1 MKKSFPAILSNLKNI
16 RTTIKDFLKIYE
28 IDLKIVRNIQLGVDE
43 AVTNI
48 IKHSYKEE
56 NKKNIIEVELEF
68 SENKVII
75 HLYDNGTP
83 VNEEKIKPRELSDV
97 KPGGLGT
104 YFINKIMDEVKW
116 KKSDKWVNHLTLAK
130 NINHLIYFIGSIIW
144 PTIIN

>member
-1 MKKSFPAILSNLKNI
+1 MKKSFSATFDNLKNI
-16 RTTIKDFLKIYE
+16 RSMLVDFLKNHKLQVKE
-28 IDLKIVRNIQLGVDE
+28 IKEIELGTDE

-56 NKKNIIEVELEF
+56 NKKNIVEVELEF
-68 SENKVII
+68 LENKVII

-104 YFINKIMDEVKW
+104 YFINRIMDEVRW
-116 KKSDKWVNHLTLAK
+116 KKSDEWVNHLILVK
-130 NINHLIYFIGSIIW
+130 YLNN
-144 PTIIN
+144 

>member
-1 MKKSFPAILSNLKNI
+1 MKKSFSATFDNLKSI
-16 RTTIKDFLKIYE
+16 RSMLVDFLNNHKLQVKE
-28 IDLKIVRNIQLGVDE
+28 IKEIELGTDE

-104 YFINKIMDEVKW
+104 YFINRIMDEVRW
-116 KKSDKWVNHLTLAK
+116 KKSDEWVNHLILVK
-130 NINHLIYFIGSIIW
+130 YLNN
-144 PTIIN
+144 

>member
-1 MKKSFPAILSNLKNI
+1 MKKSFSATIDNLKNI
-16 RTTIKDFLKIYE
+16 RSMIVDFLNNHKLPVKE
-28 IDLKIVRNIQLGVDE
+28 IKEIELGTDE

-56 NKKNIIEVELEF
+56 NKKNTIEVELEF

-116 KKSDKWVNHLTLAK
+116 KKSDKWINHLTLTK
-130 NINHLIYFIGSIIW
+130 NINI
-144 PTIIN
+144 

>member
-1 MKKSFPAILSNLKNI
+1 MKKSFSATFDNLKNI
-16 RTTIKDFLKIYE
+16 RSMLVDFLNNHKLQVKE
-28 IDLKIVRNIQLGVDE
+28 IKEIELGTDE

-116 KKSDKWVNHLTLAK
+116 KKSDKWVNHLTLTK
-130 NINHLIYFIGSIIW
+130 NIDH
-144 PTIIN
+144 

>member
-1 MKKSFPAILSNLKNI
+1 MKKSFSATIDNLKNI
-16 RTTIKDFLKIYE
+16 RSMIVDFLNNHKLPVKE
-28 IDLKIVRNIQLGVDE
+28 IKEIELGTDE

-68 SENKVII
+68 LENKVII

-104 YFINKIMDEVKW
+104 YFINRIMDEVRW
-116 KKSDKWVNHLTLAK
+116 KKSDEWVNHLILVK
-130 NINHLIYFIGSIIW
+130 YLNN
-144 PTIIN
+144 

>member
-1 MKKSFPAILSNLKNI
+1 MKKSFSATIDNLKNI
-16 RTTIKDFLKIYE
+16 RSMIVDFLNNHKLPVKE
-28 IDLKIVRNIQLGVDE
+28 IKEIELGTDE

-68 SENKVII
+68 LENKVII

-116 KKSDKWVNHLTLAK
+116 KKSDKWVNHLTLTK
-130 NINHLIYFIGSIIW
+130 NIDH
-144 PTIIN
+144 

>member
-1 MKKSFPAILSNLKNI
+1 MKKSFSATTDNLKNI
-16 RTTIKDFLKIYE
+16 RSMLVDFLNNHKLPLKE
-28 IDLKIVRNIQLGVDE
+28 IKEIELGTDE

-116 KKSDKWVNHLTLAK
+116 KKSDKWVNHLTLTK
-130 NINHLIYFIGSIIW
+130 NINH
-144 PTIIN
+144 

>member
-1 MKKSFPAILSNLKNI
+1 MKKSFSATIDNLKNI
-16 RTTIKDFLKIYE
+16 RSMLVNSLNNHKLPVKVIKE
-28 IDLKIVRNIQLGVDE
+28 IELGTDE

-56 NKKNIIEVELEF
+56 NKKNIIQVELEI

-104 YFINKIMDEVKW
+104 YFINRIMDEVRW
-116 KKSDKWVNHLTLAK
+116 KKTDEWVNHLILVK
-130 NINHLIYFIGSIIW
+130 YLNN
-144 PTIIN
+144 

>member
-1 MKKSFPAILSNLKNI
+1 MKKSFSATFDNLKNI
-16 RTTIKDFLKIYE
+16 RSMIVDFLNNHKLQIKE
-28 IDLKIVRNIQLGVDE
+28 IKEIELGTDE

-56 NKKNIIEVELEF
+56 NKKNTIEVELEF

-104 YFINKIMDEVKW
+104 YFINKIMDEVIW
-116 KKSDKWVNHLTLAK
+116 NSSDKWVNHLILVK
-130 NINHLIYFIGSIIW
+130 YLNN
-144 PTIIN
+144 

>member
-1 MKKSFPAILSNLKNI
+1 MKYFKSMKKSFSATTDNLKNI
-16 RTTIKDFLKIYE
+16 RSMLVDFLNNHKLPLKE
-28 IDLKIVRNIQLGVDE
+28 IKEIELVTDE

-116 KKSDKWVNHLTLAK
+116 KKSDKWVNHLTLTK
-130 NINHLIYFIGSIIW
+130 NIDH
-144 PTIIN
+144 

>member
-1 MKKSFPAILSNLKNI
+1 MKKSFSATFDNLKNI
-16 RTTIKDFLKIYE
+16 RSMLVDFLNNYKLQVKEIKDIE
-28 IDLKIVRNIQLGVDE
+28 LGTDE

-56 NKKNIIEVELEF
+56 NKKNIIQVELEI

-97 KPGGLGT
+97 KSGGLGT
-104 YFINKIMDEVKW
+104 YFINRIMDEVRW
-116 KKSDKWVNHLTLAK
+116 KKTDEWVNHLILVK
-130 NINHLIYFIGSIIW
+130 YLNN
-144 PTIIN
+144 

>member
-1 MKKSFPAILSNLKNI
+1 MKKSFSATTDNLKNI
-16 RTTIKDFLKIYE
+16 RSMLVDFLNNHKLPLKE
-28 IDLKIVRNIQLGVDE
+28 IKEIELGTDE

-97 KPGGLGT
+97 KQGGLGT
-104 YFINKIMDEVKW
+104 YFINKIMDEVRW
-116 KKSDKWVNHLTLAK
+116 KKSDECLLSTCFFSL
-130 NINHLIYFIGSIIW
+130 
-144 PTIIN
+144 

>member
-1 MKKSFPAILSNLKNI
+1 MKKSFSATIDNLKNI
-16 RTTIKDFLKIYE
+16 RSMIVDFLNNHKLPVKE
-28 IDLKIVRNIQLGVDE
+28 IKEIELGTDE

-56 NKKNIIEVELEF
+56 NKKNIIELELEF

-83 VNEEKIKPRELSDV
+83 VNEKKIKPRELSDV

-104 YFINKIMDEVKW
+104 YFINRIMDEVRW
-116 KKSDKWVNHLTLAK
+116 KKTDEWVNHLILVK
-130 NINHLIYFIGSIIW
+130 YLNN
-144 PTIIN
+144 

>member
-1 MKKSFPAILSNLKNI
+1 MKKSFSATFDNLKSI
-16 RTTIKDFLKIYE
+16 RSMLVDFLNNHKLQVKE
-28 IDLKIVRNIQLGVDE
+28 IKEIELGTDE

-68 SENKVII
+68 SENKLII

-83 VNEEKIKPRELSDV
+83 VNEEKIKPRELSDI

-104 YFINKIMDEVKW
+104 YFINKIMDEVIW
-116 KKSDKWVNHLTLAK
+116 NSSDKWVNHLILVK
-130 NINHLIYFIGSIIW
+130 YIN
-144 PTIIN
+144 N

>member
-1 MKKSFPAILSNLKNI
+1 MKKSFSATTDNLKNI
-16 RTTIKDFLKIYE
+16 RSMLVDFLNNHKLPLKE
-28 IDLKIVRNIQLGVDE
+28 IKEIELGTDE

-68 SENKVII
+68 LENKVII

-104 YFINKIMDEVKW
+104 YFINRIMDEVRW
-116 KKSDKWVNHLTLAK
+116 KKSDEWVNHLILVK
-130 NINHLIYFIGSIIW
+130 YLNN
-144 PTIIN
+144 

>member
-1 MKKSFPAILSNLKNI
+1 MKKSFSATIDNLKNI
-16 RTTIKDFLKIYE
+16 RSMLVNSLNNHKLPVKVIKE
-28 IDLKIVRNIQLGVDE
+28 IELGTDE

-68 SENKVII
+68 LENKVII

-104 YFINKIMDEVKW
+104 YFINRIMDEVRW
-116 KKSDKWVNHLTLAK
+116 KKSDEWVNHLILVK
-130 NINHLIYFIGSIIW
+130 YLNN
-144 PTIIN
+144 

>member
-1 MKKSFPAILSNLKNI
+1 MKKSFSATIDNLKNI
-16 RTTIKDFLKIYE
+16 RSMLVDFLNNHKLQVKE
-28 IDLKIVRNIQLGVDE
+28 IKEIELGTDE

-68 SENKVII
+68 LENKLII

-104 YFINKIMDEVKW
+104 YFINRIMDEVRW
-116 KKSDKWVNHLTLAK
+116 KKSDEWVNHLILVK
-130 NINHLIYFIGSIIW
+130 YLNN
-144 PTIIN
+144 

>member
-1 MKKSFPAILSNLKNI
+1 MKKSFSATFDNLKNI
-16 RTTIKDFLKIYE
+16 RSMLVNFLNNHKLQIKE
-28 IDLKIVRNIQLGVDE
+28 IKEIELGTDE

-83 VNEEKIKPRELSDV
+83 INEKKIKPRELSDV

-116 KKSDKWVNHLTLAK
+116 KNSNKWVNHLMLVKYT
-130 NINHLIYFIGSIIW
+130 NN
-144 PTIIN
+144 

>member
-1 MKKSFPAILSNLKNI
+1 MKKSFSATFDNLKNI
-16 RTTIKDFLKIYE
+16 RSMLVDFLNNHKLQVKE
-28 IDLKIVRNIQLGVDE
+28 IKEIELGTDE

-56 NKKNIIEVELEF
+56 NKKNIIELELEF

-83 VNEEKIKPRELSDV
+83 VNEKKIKPRELSDV

-104 YFINKIMDEVKW
+104 YFINRIMDEVRW
-116 KKSDKWVNHLTLAK
+116 KKTDEWVNHLILVK
-130 NINHLIYFIGSIIW
+130 YLNN
-144 PTIIN
+144 

>member
-1 MKKSFPAILSNLKNI
+1 MKKSFSATFDNLKNI
-16 RTTIKDFLKIYE
+16 RSMLVDFLNNHKLQVKE
-28 IDLKIVRNIQLGVDE
+28 IKEIELGTDE

-56 NKKNIIEVELEF
+56 NKKNTIEVELEF

-104 YFINKIMDEVKW
+104 YFINKIMDEVRW
-116 KKSDKWVNHLTLAK
+116 KKSDKWVNHLTLIK
-130 NINHLIYFIGSIIW
+130 NINI
-144 PTIIN
+144 

>member
-1 MKKSFPAILSNLKNI
+1 MKKSFSATFDNLKNI
-16 RTTIKDFLKIYE
+16 RSMLVDFLNNHKLQVKE
-28 IDLKIVRNIQLGVDE
+28 IKEIELGTDE

-68 SENKVII
+68 LENKVII

-104 YFINKIMDEVKW
+104 YFINGIMDEVKW
-116 KKSDKWVNHLTLAK
+116 KKSDKWVNHLTLTK
-130 NINHLIYFIGSIIW
+130 NINH
-144 PTIIN
+144 

>member
-1 MKKSFPAILSNLKNI
+1 MKKSFSATFDNLKNI
-16 RTTIKDFLKIYE
+16 RSMLVDFLNNHKLQVKE
-28 IDLKIVRNIQLGVDE
+28 IKEIELGTDE

-68 SENKVII
+68 LENKVII

-104 YFINKIMDEVKW
+104 YFINRIMDEVRW
-116 KKSDKWVNHLTLAK
+116 KKTDEWVNHLILVK
-130 NINHLIYFIGSIIW
+130 YLNN
-144 PTIIN
+144 

>member
-1 MKKSFPAILSNLKNI
+1 MKKSFSATIDNLKNI
-16 RTTIKDFLKIYE
+16 RSMLVNSLNNHKLPVKVIKE
-28 IDLKIVRNIQLGVDE
+28 IELGTDE

-75 HLYDNGTP
+75 HLHDNGTP
-83 VNEEKIKPRELSDV
+83 INEKKIKPRELSDV

-104 YFINKIMDEVKW
+104 YFINKIMDEVRW
-116 KKSDKWVNHLTLAK
+116 KKSDKWVNHLTLIK
-130 NINHLIYFIGSIIW
+130 NINI
-144 PTIIN
+144 

>member
-1 MKKSFPAILSNLKNI
+1 MKKSFSATFDNLKNI
-16 RTTIKDFLKIYE
+16 RSMLVDFLNNHKLQVKE
-28 IDLKIVRNIQLGVDE
+28 IKEIELGTDE

-68 SENKVII
+68 LENKVII

-104 YFINKIMDEVKW
+104 YFINKIMDEVRW
-116 KKSDKWVNHLTLAK
+116 KKSDEWVNHLILVK
-130 NINHLIYFIGSIIW
+130 YLNN
-144 PTIIN
+144 

>member
-1 MKKSFPAILSNLKNI
+1 MKKSFSATFDNLKNI
-16 RTTIKDFLKIYE
+16 RSMLVDFLNNHKLQVKE
-28 IDLKIVRNIQLGVDE
+28 IKEIELGTDE

-56 NKKNIIEVELEF
+56 NKKNIIELELEF

-83 VNEEKIKPRELSDV
+83 VNEKKIKPRELSDV

-104 YFINKIMDEVKW
+104 YFINRIMDEVRW
-116 KKSDKWVNHLTLAK
+116 KKSDEWVNHLILVK
-130 NINHLIYFIGSIIW
+130 YLNN
-144 PTIIN
+144 

>member
-1 MKKSFPAILSNLKNI
+1 MKKSFSATFDNLKNI
-16 RTTIKDFLKIYE
+16 RSMLVDFLNNHKLQVKDIKE
-28 IDLKIVRNIQLGVDE
+28 IELGTDE

-48 IKHSYKEE
+48 IKHSYKKE

-130 NINHLIYFIGSIIW
+130 NINI
-144 PTIIN
+144 

>member
-1 MKKSFPAILSNLKNI
+1 MKKSFSATTDNLKNI
-16 RTTIKDFLKIYE
+16 RSMLVDFLNNHKLPLKE
-28 IDLKIVRNIQLGVDE
+28 IKEIELGTDE

-116 KKSDKWVNHLTLAK
+116 KKSDKWVNHLTLIK
-130 NINHLIYFIGSIIW
+130 NINI
-144 PTIIN
+144 

>member
-1 MKKSFPAILSNLKNI
+1 MKKSFSATFDSLKNI
-16 RTTIKDFLKIYE
+16 RSMLVDFLNNHKLQVKE
-28 IDLKIVRNIQLGVDE
+28 IKEIELGTDE

-83 VNEEKIKPRELSDV
+83 VNEEKIKPRELSDI

-104 YFINKIMDEVKW
+104 YFINKIMDEVRW
-116 KKSDKWVNHLTLAK
+116 KKSDKWVNHLTLIK
-130 NINHLIYFIGSIIW
+130 NINI
-144 PTIIN
+144 

>member
-1 MKKSFPAILSNLKNI
+1 MKKSFSATFDNLKNI
-16 RTTIKDFLKIYE
+16 RSMLVDFLNNHKLQVKE
-28 IDLKIVRNIQLGVDE
+28 IKEIELGTDE

-56 NKKNIIEVELEF
+56 NKKNIIELELEF

-104 YFINKIMDEVKW
+104 YFINKIMDEVRW
-116 KKSDKWVNHLTLAK
+116 KKSDKWVNHLTLIK
-130 NINHLIYFIGSIIW
+130 NINI
-144 PTIIN
+144 

>member
-1 MKKSFPAILSNLKNI
+1 MKKSFSATFDNLKNI
-16 RTTIKDFLKIYE
+16 RSMLVDFLNNHKLQVKE
-28 IDLKIVRNIQLGVDE
+28 IKEIELGTDE

-56 NKKNIIEVELEF
+56 NKKNIIEIELEF

-83 VNEEKIKPRELSDV
+83 VNEKKIKPRELSDV

-104 YFINKIMDEVKW
+104 YFINRIMDEVRW
-116 KKSDKWVNHLTLAK
+116 KKTDEWVNHLILVK
-130 NINHLIYFIGSIIW
+130 YLNN
-144 PTIIN
+144 

>member
-1 MKKSFPAILSNLKNI
+1 MKKSFSATFDNLKNI
-16 RTTIKDFLKIYE
+16 RSMLVDFLNNRKLQVKE
-28 IDLKIVRNIQLGVDE
+28 IKEIELGTDE

-68 SENKVII
+68 LENKLII

-83 VNEEKIKPRELSDV
+83 VNEKKIKPRELSDV

-104 YFINKIMDEVKW
+104 YFINKIMDEVIW
-116 KKSDKWVNHLTLAK
+116 NSSDKWVNHLILVK
-130 NINHLIYFIGSIIW
+130 YLNN
-144 PTIIN
+144 

>member
-1 MKKSFPAILSNLKNI
+1 MKKSFSATFDNLKNI
-16 RTTIKDFLKIYE
+16 RSMLVDFLNNHKLQVKE
-28 IDLKIVRNIQLGVDE
+28 IKEIELGTDE

-68 SENKVII
+68 LENKVII

-104 YFINKIMDEVKW
+104 YFINRIMDEVRW
-116 KKSDKWVNHLTLAK
+116 KKSDEWVNHLILVK
-130 NINHLIYFIGSIIW
+130 YLNN
-144 PTIIN
+144 

>member
-1 MKKSFPAILSNLKNI
+1 MKKSFSATFDNLKNI
-16 RTTIKDFLKIYE
+16 RSMLVDFLKNHKLQVKE
-28 IDLKIVRNIQLGVDE
+28 IKEIELGTDE

-56 NKKNIIEVELEF
+56 NKKNIIQVELEI

-83 VNEEKIKPRELSDV
+83 VNEKKIKPRELSDV

-104 YFINKIMDEVKW
+104 YFINRIMDEVRW
-116 KKSDKWVNHLTLAK
+116 KKTDEWVNHLILVK
-130 NINHLIYFIGSIIW
+130 YLNN
-144 PTIIN
+144 